1 MFSLIEGRF
10 VRSTIA
16 GAVVALAL
24 AGAAGAAEAESG
36 VSDSGFLQA
45 ARCRGL
51 AASEGLGRL
60 DTAAIDQLL
69 RTEGHSRTP
78 AAKASASKRIAAA
91 QALGDRAQGGKR
103 DRLLAERQSVCTVW
117 LKGGR

>member
-1 MFSLIEGRF
+1 MK
-10 VRSTIA
+10 STIA
-16 GAVVALAL
+16 AAVVALAF
-24 AGAAGAAEAESG
+24 AGAANAAGAESR

-69 RTEGHSRTP
+69 RTEGHSRTL
-78 AAKASASKRIAAA
+78 AAKASASKRITAA
-91 QALGDRAQGGKR
+91 QAQGDRAQGGKK
-103 DRLLAERQSVCTVW
+103 DRLLAERQSACAVW